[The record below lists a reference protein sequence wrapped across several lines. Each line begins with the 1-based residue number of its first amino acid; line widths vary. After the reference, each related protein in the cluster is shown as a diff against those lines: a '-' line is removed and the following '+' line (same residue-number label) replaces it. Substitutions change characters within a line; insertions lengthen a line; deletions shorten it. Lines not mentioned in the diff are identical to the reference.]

1 MLPIS
6 FVAIRFDY
14 ADFDLDSACAI
25 GLVKVENGEPTA
37 VLYEKF
43 IPFSGILQ
51 FVEDASQTGG
61 LRPVD
66 LKNAGSFSSIWPAV
80 QAFVGGLPLVANSAT
95 TYMRTLEIL
104 WEDSELSS
112 PAIPYLCTQVLGRR
126 VTDLGSFSLDF
137 YAHAFGYELPE
148 LATALDKSKA
158 TAAIMLGL
166 VTQAK
171 AGSLN
176 ELAEISDVRWGS
188 ISSEERI
195 SCKSNRRY
203 EESASKAGLQAIRD
217 SFEADG
223 FDETHPLFE
232 KYVLVTGTL
241 RKGTGAEIDN
251 LLAKVGA
258 YPELNFTKK
267 TNFLVVGY
275 DRIDGLLPGGKP
287 TGKIMKSIEA
297 RAKGQLVEV
306 IDEQAF
312 LNLLED

>member
-14 ADFDLDSACAI
+14 ADFDLASACAI
-25 GLVKVENGEPTA
+25 GLVKVENGEPTDF
-37 VLYEKF
+37 LYEKF
-43 IPFSGILQ
+43 IPFGGILQ

-61 LRPVD
+61 LRASD
-66 LKNAGSFSSIWPAV
+66 LEDASSFYSIWPTL
-80 QAFVGGLPLVANSAT
+80 QEFIGDLPLVANSAT
-95 TYMRTLEIL
+95 TYVRTLEIL
-104 WEDSELSS
+104 WEDCELTV
-112 PAIPYLCTQVLGRR
+112 PAIPYLCTQVLGRKA
-126 VTDLGSFSLDF
+126 TDLGSFSLGF
-137 YAHAFGYELPE
+137 YAHAFGHEMPE

-166 VTQAK
+166 VGQSK
-171 AGSLN
+171 ASSLN
-176 ELAEISDVRWGS
+176 ELVAIHDVRWGS

-195 SCKSNRRY
+195 SCKANRRY
-203 EESASKAGLQAIRD
+203 EESTSKAGLQAIRE
-217 SFEADG
+217 SFEAEG

-241 RKGTGAEIDN
+241 RVGTGAEIDKM
-251 LLAKVGA
+251 LAKVGA
-258 YPELNFTKK
+258 FPELNFTKK

-312 LNLLED
+312 LNLLDD